1 MPDLA
6 SEREHLTD
14 LLKRQGKE
22 QRALQNHRKGS
33 VRRRQAKARLL
44 RLKGLIASSRNLVAK
59 LVKAAKKEGPGA
71 AVRWGLAQ
79 QGTAE
84 HPDGS
89 NWGHPVED
97 WIKSTGYTSPVP
109 WCGCFAKVAVVDH
122 GHAQI
127 PAPIH
132 LGYTG
137 NIISD
142 AENNRNGLRAV
153 PFGSARK
160 GDIVV
165 FNFGHIA
172 VVRGRPNSSSIP
184 TIEGNTSPLS
194 SGSQANGG
202 TVAAKTRSR
211 SDVSVIARPDY
222 PSS

>member
-1 MPDLA
+1 MSKL
-6 SEREHLTD
+6 SVERDRLTD

-22 QRALQNHRKGS
+22 QRALLSHRKGS

-44 RLKGLIASSRNLVAK
+44 RLKGLVAQSQNLVAN
-59 LVKAAKKEGPGA
+59 LVKAAKKVGPGA

-97 WIKSTGYTSPVP
+97 WIKSTGYVSAVP

-122 GHAQI
+122 GKAKI
-127 PAPIH
+127 PSPIR

-142 AENNRNGLRAV
+142 AENNRNGLHAV
-153 PFGSARK
+153 PFGGARK

-165 FNFGHIA
+165 FTFDHIA
-172 VVRGRPNSSSIP
+172 VVRGNPTATTLP

-211 SDVSVIARPDY
+211 SDVAVIARPNY
-222 PSS
+222 SAS